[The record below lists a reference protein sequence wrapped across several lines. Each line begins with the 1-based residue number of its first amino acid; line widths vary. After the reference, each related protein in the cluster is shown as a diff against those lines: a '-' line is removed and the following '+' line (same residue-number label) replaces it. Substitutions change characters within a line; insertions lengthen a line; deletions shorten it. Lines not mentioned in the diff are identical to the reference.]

1 MLTRKS
7 VFWIPMLDLEWSG
20 SPSIA
25 IPRHGRNQP
34 VRGGTAGAMRILK
47 FSAYLSLAV
56 AICSFSAHAQQ
67 VAHLRCQGVLFGS
80 QAVID
85 GTREYAT
92 YNALG
97 DGQVR
102 FAGTVAA
109 AGLTGEMHYAGY
121 TATAPFRG
129 VMSGPLGA
137 MEIGVLDN
145 TGGRMIIY
153 NGRATLGPPD
163 TIGQLVCAWG

>member
-1 MLTRKS
+1 MLTRRS
-7 VFWIPMLDLEWSG
+7 VLRIPMLDLEWSRS
-20 SPSIA
+20 SPVA
-25 IPRHGRNQP
+25 ITRHGRYQAM
-34 VRGGTAGAMRILK
+34 RGRSARAMRILK
-47 FSAYLSLAV
+47 YSAHLSLAL
-56 AICSFSAHAQQ
+56 AISSFSAHAQQ
-67 VAHLRCQGVLFGS
+67 VAHLRCQGVLFGT
-80 QAVID
+80 QAIID

-129 VMSGPLGA
+129 VMSGPLGQWRSA
-137 MEIGVLDN
+137 SSTTPAVE
-145 TGGRMIIY
+145 
-153 NGRATLGPPD
+153 
-163 TIGQLVCAWG
+163 

>member
-1 MLTRKS
+1 MPTRRS
-7 VFWIPMLDLEWSG
+7 VLRIPMLDLEWSR
-20 SPSIA
+20 SPPVA
-25 IPRHGRNQP
+25 IIRHGRYQP
-34 VRGGTAGAMRILK
+34 LRGRSARAMRILK
-47 FSAYLSLAV
+47 YSAHLSLAF
-56 AICSFSAHAQQ
+56 AISSFSAHAQQ
-67 VAHLRCQGVLFGS
+67 VAHLRCQGVLFGT
-80 QAVID
+80 VID

-163 TIGQLVCAWG
+163 TIGQFICAWG

>member
-1 MLTRKS
+1 MLARKS
-7 VFWIPMLDLEWSG
+7 ILRIQMLDPVWSR
-20 SPSIA
+20 SAAVA
-25 IPRHGRNQP
+25 ITRYGLDQPLRGRSA
-34 VRGGTAGAMRILK
+34 RAMRILK
-47 FSAYLSLAV
+47 FSAYLSFAL

-67 VAHLRCQGVLFGS
+67 VAHLRCQGVLFGA

-109 AGLTGEMHYAGY
+109 GGLTGEMHYAGY
-121 TATAPFRG
+121 TATEPFRG
-129 VMSGPLGA
+129 VMSGPRGA
-137 MEIGVLDN
+137 IEIGVLDN
-145 TGGRMIIY
+145 TGGRMIVY

-163 TIGQLVCAWG
+163 AIGQFVCAWG